1 MHWLF
6 VAGLVGFAA
15 FLVITCLGLNDTS
28 PYEGIG
34 SFGLGIA
41 FGMII
46 LGVIFTSRYE
56 KKIREFKRRLLRK
69 YRKDDEK

>member
-6 VAGLVGFAA
+6 LAGLAGFAV
-15 FLVITCLGLNDTS
+15 FLVIVLLGLDKTS

-34 SFGLGIA
+34 CFGLGIA

-46 LGVIFTSRYE
+46 LGVIFTGKYAG
-56 KKIREFKRRLLRK
+56 KIRAFKRRLLGRESEAGK
-69 YRKDDEK
+69 